1 MELSDTIKKLRNEKG
16 WTQARLAEEIG
27 MPESTIG
34 KWEYSLRQKIYFE
47 SIIKLSDAFD
57 VSADVFRPDATEF
70 NLPNPHFGKK
80 DDSQEEAGPSV
91 NGVPLR
97 FSSYKPNARQTSI
110 LLFCE
115 EYLNTLD
122 DQFFTKGVGQNSEH
136 GTGRYFWENKI
147 NLLMWMG
154 FEPRMQ
160 EKNPDY
166 ALSIAV
172 NTESPLPDE
181 VLSEFNAL
189 QVQDDC
195 MENWIYIPIRQPFS
209 AVVERPY
216 PEELFKAADEA
227 LFEAMKISRKELD
240 DVMQKFLL
248 LKADGTA
255 AART

>member
-1 MELSDTIKKLRNEKG
+1 MELSDTIKKLRNERG
-16 WTQARLAEEIG
+16 WTQARLAEEICVD
-27 MPESTIG
+27 ESTIG
-34 KWEYSLRQKIYFE
+34 KWEYKLRQNIYFE

-80 DDSQEEAGPSV
+80 DASQEDPDLLV
-91 NGVPLR
+91 KGVPLR
-97 FSSYKPNARQTSI
+97 FSSYKPNARQLSI

-115 EYLNTLD
+115 AYLNTLD

-147 NLLMWMG
+147 EHFMWIG

-189 QVQDDC
+189 QIQDDC
-195 MENWIYIPIRQPFS
+195 MENWIYIPIRQPLS
-209 AVVERPY
+209 SVMEHPY
-216 PEELFKAADEA
+216 PEELFKAADDA
-227 LFEAMKISRKELD
+227 LFDAMKISRKELD